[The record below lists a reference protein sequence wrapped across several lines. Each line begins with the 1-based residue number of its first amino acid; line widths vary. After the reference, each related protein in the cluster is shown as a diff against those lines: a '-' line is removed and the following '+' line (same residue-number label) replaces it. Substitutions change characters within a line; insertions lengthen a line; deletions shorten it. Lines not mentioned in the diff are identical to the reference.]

1 MNILCEVSLGELVD
15 KISILK
21 IKIEKI
27 KDTSKVELVL
37 SEYKALNKT
46 LEKLSLSG
54 IEEYLSKLQ
63 EINTELWEIEDD
75 IRECEKRN
83 DFSEQ
88 FIKLARS
95 VYITNDQ
102 RFAVKNEVNNKYGS
116 SMKEVKSYEEY

>member
-1 MNILCEVSLGELVD
+1 MNIQCEVSLGELVD

-21 IKIEKI
+21 IKMEKI
-27 KDTSKVELVL
+27 KDTSKTDLVL

-46 LEKLSLSG
+46 LEELRLSG
-54 IEEYLSKLQ
+54 IENYLSKLQ
-63 EINTELWEIEDD
+63 KINTELWEIEDD
-75 IRECEKRN
+75 IRECEKRS
-83 DFSEQ
+83 DFSSQ
-88 FIKLARS
+88 FISLARS